1 MNFWDLI
8 MPNTVR
14 YNLNLEKRPNVVWNI
29 AVDQV
34 KRAKKPKK
42 YEDLL
47 IEQLL
52 DINPEGELLKEI
64 KDILDELHMMTKVYN
79 EQQTVVKDFSS
90 YMQQLAGSSKEI
102 SQRTKSESIRL
113 VKEISRRKAEI
124 HELIR
129 AAERT
134 ADGVGAIILE
144 QEFG

>member
-1 MNFWDLI
+1 

-14 YNLNLEKRPNVVWNI
+14 YNLSLEKRSNVVWNI

-34 KRAKKPKK
+34 KRAKDPQK

-90 YMQQLAGSSKEI
+90 YMQQLTGSNKEV
-102 SQRTKSESIRL
+102 SQRTKSESIKL

-134 ADGVGAIILE
+134 ADGVRAIILD
-144 QEFG
+144 QEFY

>member
-1 MNFWDLI
+1 

-14 YNLNLEKRPNVVWNI
+14 YNLNLEKRSDVVWNI
-29 AVDQV
+29 AVDKV
-34 KRAKKPKK
+34 KRSKDPKK

-64 KDILDELHMMTKVYN
+64 KDILDELHMMTKVYS

-90 YMQQLAGSSKEI
+90 YMQQLAGSSKEV
-102 SQRTKSESIRL
+102 SQRTKNEYLRL

-134 ADGVGAIILE
+134 ADGVRAIILE
-144 QEFG
+144 K